1 MKYQLIIT
9 ILCAINISWGQ
20 FGGLKEIDPFAIY
33 KMTNGKIIP
42 PEEAIRL
49 TVVESYS
56 AITSMD
62 DDGSNKT
69 VLIYK
74 SYNDL
79 KGYFSDDVISQMKKW
94 IFHLEVNQPFNR
106 FKIIGFEKL
115 SPILILYLRMGIF

>member
-1 MKYQLIIT
+1 
-9 ILCAINISWGQ
+9 
-20 FGGLKEIDPFAIY
+20 
-33 KMTNGKIIP
+33 MTNGKIIP

-79 KGYFSDDVISQMKKW
+79 KGYFSDDVISQMKK
-94 IFHLEVNQPFNR
+94 
-106 FKIIGFEKL
+106 
-115 SPILILYLRMGIF
+115 